1 MRELF
6 IYYRI
11 QLDQLIAAR
20 AAVVAML
27 AELMAAHA
35 HLQARLLHRPQAVD
49 GPQTWMETY
58 ATDPVHCPDGITT
71 ALQSEIESRAAR
83 LAPFIQGARHVEVF
97 VTCVS

>member
-20 AAVVAML
+20 AAVVAMQ

-35 HLQARLLHRPQAVD
+35 HLQARLLHRPQAMD
-49 GPQTWMETY
+49 GLQTWMETY
-58 ATDPVHCPDGITT
+58 STDPAHRPEGVTPEVEAD
-71 ALQSEIESRAAR
+71 IESRAMS
-83 LAPFIQGARHVEVF
+83 LVPFIQGARHAEVF
-97 VTCVS
+97 VTCAS